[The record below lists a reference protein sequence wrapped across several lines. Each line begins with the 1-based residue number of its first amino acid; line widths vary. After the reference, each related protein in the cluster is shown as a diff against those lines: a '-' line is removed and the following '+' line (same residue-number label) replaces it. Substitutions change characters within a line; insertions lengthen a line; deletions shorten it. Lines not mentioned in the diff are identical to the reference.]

1 MGGHHIIGTCVV
13 CNWWSRQM
21 DLLEMTAVT
30 LRWSGKALDFTGD
43 SIPITSSKRY
53 FCLPTQFSPY
63 LELVWMYVTPTSL
76 GKPSKKKFFGE
87 GKFSQM
93 WVGGWLVPKQRPV
106 VQTPQNPP
114 QITPNAFFNPNF
126 TFRFP
131 KSHKNPGVGGWVHT
145 VAKTFP
151 KTHVF
156 FGRPPI
162 GRKFSRG
169 PDMSPTQPWSPH
181 LSRTFSSH
189 RRVVKCQH
197 PHWLDSS

>member
-1 MGGHHIIGTCVV
+1 MVSVTAARSQVVSQPLTIENQVLEAHTRTKPHDRGLTFKWASLCLINLLMRPPYGGHHIIGTCVV

-43 SIPITSSKRY
+43 LIPITSSKRY

-114 QITPNAFFNPNF
+114 N
-126 TFRFP
+126 
-131 KSHKNPGVGGWVHT
+131 
-145 VAKTFP
+145 
-151 KTHVF
+151 
-156 FGRPPI
+156 
-162 GRKFSRG
+162 
-169 PDMSPTQPWSPH
+169 
-181 LSRTFSSH
+181 
-189 RRVVKCQH
+189 H
-197 PHWLDSS
+197 PERLF